1 MRLTSPEP
9 RARGSVTNNQLA
21 SECPGAGGQLY
32 PEGLAPA
39 RVAYLRYPLPKDIRP
54 GQRPQLVVQRLLAV
68 PQNRRGRARGV
79 GPPLPCAPVIADGS
93 VMHDAPRGV
102 RSHRCRS
109 RGRVVA
115 PGLLTRRLRTSARPS
130 RGAGQGYGDTST
142 VRPELVLLDGPE
154 GLRRSSQREPRGTIG
169 RGRGGIPQGAG
180 RTSGTLPPAALHFP
194 GAALFTNF
202 ADATFPSRGEPG
214 RSRTG
219 P

>member
-1 MRLTSPEP
+1 MGLTSPEP

-21 SECPGAGGQLY
+21 SECLGAGGQLY

-130 RGAGQGYGDTST
+130 RGAGQGYGDTRT
-142 VRPELVLLDGPE
+142 VRPELVLLGGPE
-154 GLRRSSQREPRGTIG
+154 GLRRSSQREPRRTTG
-169 RGRGGIPQGAG
+169 RGRGGVPQGAG
-180 RTSGTLPPAALHFP
+180 RILGRSTL
-194 GAALFTNF
+194 GATRRTGERFQA
-202 ADATFPSRGEPG
+202 ADARGVDPEAQDPI
-214 RSRTG
+214 RH
-219 P
+219 